1 VQVTILNDGA
11 FDGNETVN
19 LALTAPIN
27 AVVGTQATSVLT
39 INETNVPPPPTPPAP
54 AHRTV
59 FAELVPV
66 RIGRRNRL
74 MVEVLF
80 ADTGALKTQFLSPL
94 QPPAFH
100 GIQVNT
106 VQGNGAG
113 NPDQVILMGQ
123 RGRRFITLDI
133 PV

>member
-1 VQVTILNDGA
+1 
-11 FDGNETVN
+11 
-19 LALTAPIN
+19 
-27 AVVGTQATSVLT
+27 
-39 INETNVPPPPTPPAP
+39 
-54 AHRTV
+54 
-59 FAELVPV
+59 
-66 RIGRRNRL
+66 

-80 ADTGALKTQFLSPL
+80 ADTGALKAQFLSPM

-100 GIQVNT
+100 NIQVSM

-113 NPDQVILMGQ
+113 IPDQVILMGQ